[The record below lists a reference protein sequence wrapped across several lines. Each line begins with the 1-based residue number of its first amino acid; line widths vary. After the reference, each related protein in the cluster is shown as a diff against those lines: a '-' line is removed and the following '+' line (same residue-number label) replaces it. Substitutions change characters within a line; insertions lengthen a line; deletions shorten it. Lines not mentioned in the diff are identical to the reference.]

1 MVMKTIFIG
10 LAITLFSA
18 SQASAA
24 LKTQTVVYKQ
34 NDTVM
39 QGYLSYDD
47 SFPGKRPG
55 VVVFSEW
62 WGLND
67 YPKMRADMLA
77 KLGYVAFAADVYGNG
92 LVAKDAQAAGT
103 LATKYKG
110 DRDLLRDRARA
121 ALATLKTRANVDPA
135 RLAAIGY
142 CFGGTAALELARS
155 GADLKSVVS
164 FHGGLSTPTPQDAR
178 NIKAQILVLH
188 GADDTFVTPEEVA
201 AFEKEMKE
209 AAVRYEVIK
218 YPGAVHGF
226 TNPANKGDLP
236 GAKYNAE
243 ADVKSWQAM
252 KDFFEKTL

>member
-1 MVMKTIFIG
+1 MKKIL
-10 LAITLFSA
+10 LALVITVFGA
-18 SQASAA
+18 SQVQAA

-34 NDTVM
+34 GDTIM
-39 QGYLSYDD
+39 QGYLTYDD
-47 SFPGKRPG
+47 SYTGKRPG
-55 VVVFSEW
+55 VVVFPEW
-62 WGLND
+62 WGLNE

-92 LVAKDAQAAGT
+92 LVAKDAQDAGS

-110 DRDLLRDRARA
+110 DRALMRDRAKA
-121 ALATLKTRANVDPA
+121 ALATLKSQPNVDLS
-135 RLAAIGY
+135 RVGAIGY

-155 GADLKSVVS
+155 GADIKSVVS

-188 GADDTFVTPEEVA
+188 GADDPFVSPDEVA

-209 AAVRYEVIK
+209 AAVNYEVIK

-226 TNPANKGDLP
+226 TNPANKGDLV

-243 ADVKSWQAM
+243 ADTKSWQAM
-252 KDFFEKTL
+252 KEFFDKTL